1 MCMLIFK
8 RPHPLPLRGIV
19 SLEFWQAT
27 EISEVKQPNPITP
40 VLSVVRPLP
49 ACTLHNQ
56 SGFPN
61 YCWQEWLMSKA
72 LLKIPFFLELD
83 TLFPKH
89 FRLSANILSALT
101 LNCSNPKVV
110 NTLSPKK
117 LLLIIHKHWSDRL
130 ANGCL
135 STPSSALYREIGAN
149 DSCVWSIE
157 GLSWQIPKLGFPV
170 PQLAVRGDW

>member
-110 NTLSPKK
+110 NTPHQKNFYWSSISIDQTDWPMDASPH
-117 LLLIIHKHWSDRL
+117 LHLH
-130 ANGCL
+130 
-135 STPSSALYREIGAN
+135 
-149 DSCVWSIE
+149 SIE
-157 GLSWQIPKLGFPV
+157 K
-170 PQLAVRGDW
+170 